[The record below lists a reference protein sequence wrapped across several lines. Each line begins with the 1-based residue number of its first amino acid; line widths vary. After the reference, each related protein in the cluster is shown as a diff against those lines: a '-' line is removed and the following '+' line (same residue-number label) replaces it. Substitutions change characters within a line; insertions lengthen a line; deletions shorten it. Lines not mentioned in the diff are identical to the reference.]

1 MLQHPSPRT
10 TSQINSFYKLKTLR
24 RFTTFSFARQKAKLA
39 PKPVGPLKPLKK
51 IVSAQQYKHAV
62 QLPKEWQVTTDA
74 ISFAES
80 QNMRDQAQDL
90 VSVNYRADLYNV
102 TNYFNKMAKSLNH
115 NGHTK
120 SVFKRSIFI
129 FKKMSDRKMRAS
141 DHGPYMTAKRELGLE
156 KCEYPSDKRIFQTY
170 VNYTKPIIAYYLNR
184 QRSYK
189 KKRKTYIS
197 KYRIMVAKRPNRLGK
212 LFMSVKSI
220 FFKGFTR
227 KKQTCLNSRLMFF
240 FTAEVFEAPK
250 NILHSKKNTIY
261 NKSTENVVNDLILKY
276 RYL

>member
-1 MLQHPSPRT
+1 MFAAAKKAKVLKRAKVPHSKSIPQADKPLPTPEPKIQVVVDEPTGLGYSHLVQVPGPWHVT
-10 TSQINSFYKLKTLR
+10 TST
-24 RFTTFSFARQKAKLA
+24 
-39 PKPVGPLKPLKK
+39 
-51 IVSAQQYKHAV
+51 
-62 QLPKEWQVTTDA
+62 
-74 ISFAES
+74 ISFIES
-80 QNMRDQAQDL
+80 QDAADKAQDL
-90 VSVNYRADLYNV
+90 VSLTYRADLYKV
-102 TNYFNKMAKSLNH
+102 TNYFNKMAKCLNH
-115 NGHTK
+115 RGHTK

-129 FKKMSDRKMRAS
+129 FKKMSDRRMRATS
-141 DHGPYMTAKRELGLE
+141 HAPYMDAKREVGLE

-197 KYRIMVAKRPNRLGK
+197 KYRVMVAKRPNRLGK
-212 LFMSVKSI
+212 LFMSVKCI

-240 FTAEVFEAPK
+240 FTTEVFEAPK